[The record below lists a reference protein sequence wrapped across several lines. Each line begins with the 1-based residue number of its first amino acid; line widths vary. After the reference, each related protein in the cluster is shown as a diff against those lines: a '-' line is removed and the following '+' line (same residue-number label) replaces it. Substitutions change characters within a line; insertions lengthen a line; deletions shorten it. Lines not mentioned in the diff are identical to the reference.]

1 MGSEVAVSLGPLSIR
16 WYGLIITS
24 AVLIGYMIAYRRVRA
39 AGEDPEHLTNI
50 LVYGLI
56 SALVGA
62 RAYYVLFSLSEYID
76 DPAEIIAIWHGGIA
90 IHGALIGA
98 FLSTYIYTRRY
109 RLDWLKW
116 MDLMIPSMLLGQAIG
131 RWGNF
136 MNQEAFGTPTDLP
149 WGIFIDAAKRP
160 LEFAS
165 FTHFHPT
172 FFYESIWNL
181 AGFALLIYL
190 SGRQKDAPLSWPK
203 GSLLLVYGIYYSF
216 GRFFIEGLRTDSLWF
231 GPLRVAQLV
240 SLGAVV
246 GCAVLLW
253 RLRNKSVAD
262 DEARPPSPK
271 KKPAAA
277 AQNRR
282 RGARR

>member
-1 MGSEVAVSLGPLSIR
+1 M
-16 WYGLIITS
+16 
-24 AVLIGYMIAYRRVRA
+24 LIGYIIAHRRVRA

-50 LVYGLI
+50 LVFGLI

-62 RAYYVLFSLSEYID
+62 RAYYVLFSLSEYLD
-76 DPAEIIAIWHGGIA
+76 DPGEIIAIWHGGIA

-98 FLSTYIYTRRY
+98 FLATYFYTRRY

-131 RWGNF
+131 RWGNY

-149 WGIFIDAAKRP
+149 WGIFIDPAKRP

-172 FFYESIWNL
+172 FFYESMWNL

-190 SGRQKDAPLSWPK
+190 SGRQKEAPLSWPN
-203 GSLLLVYGIYYSF
+203 GSLLLVYGAYYSF
-216 GRFFIEGLRTDSLWF
+216 GRFFIEGMRTDSLML

-240 SLGAVV
+240 SLAAVV
-246 GCAVLLW
+246 GCGVLLW
-253 RLRNKSVAD
+253 RLRAGSAAD
-262 DEARPPSPK
+262 DARPASSK
-271 KKPAAA
+271 KKKVAVTA
-277 AQNRR
+277 RKR
-282 RGARR
+282 GRGAGS